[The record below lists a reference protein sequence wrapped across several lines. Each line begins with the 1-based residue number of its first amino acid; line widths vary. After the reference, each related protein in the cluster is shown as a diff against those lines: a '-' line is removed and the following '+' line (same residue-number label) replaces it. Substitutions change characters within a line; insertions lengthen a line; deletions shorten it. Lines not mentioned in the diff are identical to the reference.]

1 MNQEVAER
9 VVEEVIAAE
18 REEAQIQLADNS
30 DLVKT
35 LNSMF
40 DKNITQ
46 MESKLETFI
55 ENKLDRKL
63 EVITRLSE
71 NIKEQS
77 CVTAETI
84 AEGKSFSEVVK
95 GNGL

>member
-1 MNQEVAER
+1 MNKCKSLYFICKVCNEMNQEDAER

-40 DKNITQ
+40 DKKITQ
-46 MESKLETFI
+46 MESK
-55 ENKLDRKL
+55 KHRK
-63 EVITRLSE
+63 
-71 NIKEQS
+71 
-77 CVTAETI
+77 
-84 AEGKSFSEVVK
+84 
-95 GNGL
+95 